1 MIEKLSPLLL
11 LCLPIVLSACG
22 DSGGSNPS
30 TNPSGVT
37 MTGSVRISGG
47 EAASGD
53 FIRIEFTDRPSCVD
67 LAMDG
72 SSPTDPGTEGTFKI
86 PAPIVGVPLEPSGDL
101 VGSTLRILPDTYE
114 GPGTYVTD
122 GDMNEI
128 VGQLTFDEFPAGP
141 TYFMDQGTAVAVIME
156 DGSGELA
163 FEDLSNDEETSI
175 ISGTITWTCSD
186 E

>member
-22 DSGGSNPS
+22 DSGGSDPS

-53 FIRIEFTDRPSCVD
+53 FFRIEFTDRPSCVD
-67 LAMDG
+67 FAMNG
-72 SSPTDPGTEGTFKI
+72 SAPTEPGQEGTFKI
-86 PAPIVGVPLEPSGDL
+86 PGPVVGMPLEPSGDL
-101 VGSTLRILPDTYE
+101 YGSTLRILPETYA
-114 GPGTYVTD
+114 GPGTYVND
-122 GDMNEI
+122 GAVDEV
-128 VGQLTFDEFPAGP
+128 VGQITLDEFPGGP
-141 TYFMDQGTAVAVIME
+141 TYFLDQGTAMAIIME
-156 DGSGELA
+156 DGSGELT
-163 FEDLSNDEETSI
+163 FENVSNDTGTST
-175 ISGTITWTCSD
+175 ISGSVTWTCSD